1 MVDPNL
7 QLLEEAATILRPV
20 LHELVF
26 VGGCATGL
34 LITDPA
40 AGGVRPTTDV
50 DAVTEVSSYGH
61 YSDLAQRLRQL
72 GLTEDNREEAP
83 ICRWRHGRLTIDI
96 ILPTRAF
103 SALVTDGTARWSHQ
117 RRMSRWVPSQSDSS
131 RPSTFSR
138 RSSRLSED
146 AERATSAGVLPDAGS
161 QARRPI
167 LMERLGALSDIAT

>member
-50 DAVTEVSSYGH
+50 DAVTEVSSYGE

-72 GLTEDNREEAP
+72 GLTEDDREGAP
-83 ICRWRHGRLTIDI
+83 ICRWRHDRLTIDI
-96 ILPTRAF
+96 MPTDEAIL
-103 SALVTDGTARWSHQ
+103 G
-117 RRMSRWVPSQSDSS
+117 
-131 RPSTFSR
+131 
-138 RSSRLSED
+138 
-146 AERATSAGVLPDAGS
+146 
-161 QARRPI
+161 
-167 LMERLGALSDIAT
+167 